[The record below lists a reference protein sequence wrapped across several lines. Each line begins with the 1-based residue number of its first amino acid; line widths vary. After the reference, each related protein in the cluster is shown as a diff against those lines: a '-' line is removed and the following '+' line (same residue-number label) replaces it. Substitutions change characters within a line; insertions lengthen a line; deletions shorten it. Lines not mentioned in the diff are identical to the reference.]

1 MTCMTEA
8 DKPVTTSSGRFMR
21 EPTKKPADHSH
32 QAARSRK
39 LVKMTNGQ
47 LEVRAWRSPC
57 QRLTS
62 KPACFGAS
70 AMEIS
75 GLRNPKLCWR
85 HAWMVSCNL
94 TLWRSLKRQGKL
106 HLRKRKGGSSRRTRA
121 KKDISFHCC
130 FQSFDIMIPHDT
142 VISFIHA
149 DPTWGENAEAHE
161 EPAVADHQPQAAE
174 GWTPHDMVHG
184 TVYPAHDVRQPGSGW
199 CEFSTS
205 TWMNMERSM
214 WKKGRWLEDVFIS
227 FSCWLSNLPLSAHL
241 IAPNLTAVLIP
252 RGHKPVLAFSLP
264 WQLHSQTQKRRSKR
278 WLQRSMDL
286 TLVTQFGFTWDK
298 SSTTFRNYRRGWFGA
313 WEQWR
318 TVIQSLTSCTWDIS
332 NTRITSSASAT
343 LWWQNFSKTFVPALV
358 ALSIQV
364 LFGQALQADPEAAW
378 RLCRRQGCRMVGW
391 PLPPAAVNRDQV
403 PVAGGLV
410 YQPGQELEL
419 DH

>member
-252 RGHKPVLAFSLP
+252 RGHKPVLAFSLADAEAQVEEMIAEVDGLDFSDP
-264 WQLHSQTQKRRSKR
+264 IWVYMGQVLDNFPELQTRLIRRMGAVEDGDSVPYIMHMGHIKYSHH
-278 WLQRSMDL
+278 LQCLSYIMMAKFQQNFR
-286 TLVTQFGFTWDK
+286 
-298 SSTTFRNYRRGWFGA
+298 SSTCRSFNSSFVWASTAGGSWSGLATMSPPRLQNGWM
-313 WEQWR
+313 
-318 TVIQSLTSCTWDIS
+318 TPP
-332 NTRITSSASAT
+332 TSSCQSRPSASCWGT
-343 LWWQNFSKTFVPALV
+343 CIPTRPG
-358 ALSIQV
+358 I
-364 LFGQALQADPEAAW
+364 GT
-378 RLCRRQGCRMVGW
+378 G
-391 PLPPAAVNRDQV
+391 PLM
-403 PVAGGLV
+403 
-410 YQPGQELEL
+410 
-419 DH
+419 